1 MVVSSTFYKEKE
13 IYRNLEN
20 APRDE
25 TIELQPNDYAQM
37 LYYYSRSIKDLK
49 KKRQELE
56 RLIADNALIYQVF
69 DSEQYGVE
77 TMDKQRYISLVTLP
91 TTSLENLDVISTQ
104 TDAKGKI
111 NMIKFRILKT
121 DEKPA
126 E

>member
-1 MVVSSTFYKEKE
+1 M
-13 IYRNLEN
+13 
-20 APRDE
+20 
-25 TIELQPNDYAQM
+25 
-37 LYYYSRSIKDLK
+37 
-49 KKRQELE
+49 
-56 RLIADNALIYQVF
+56 IADNALIYQVF